1 MNLFKLC
8 IKLIAS
14 IIFVII
20 SFSSVQAKNLNKFNE
35 GNNISNYFSGLLL
48 FNNNQ
53 YKESYKFLKKLD
65 GLEKSHSNYSLK
77 YLISL
82 INSGKFNEAFNYSKK
97 LEKKNLDSFESDL
110 IIGIYYFKNQ
120 NYNLSKKYFSK
131 IKNKNSKFILNNFIS
146 ESFLNWSNFDKL
158 DLNEAQI
165 KINKMDKRFENIKK
179 IQYVFLH
186 CFYKSRK
193 TESLFKKLISDDKVD
208 FSRYNYF
215 YAKYLE
221 NEGKINEAEEVIN
234 SSLKLHPR
242 NLLLTQ
248 YQHDL
253 RNGKVDN
260 NFSCSRQSDALAEI
274 LYIAANALSS
284 QSIYN
289 FSNFYLNLAK
299 YLNNNFYS
307 YNALLAENFYKVE
320 NLSEA
325 EKIYN
330 KLGKEGK
337 AFLWYA
343 AKQNAKIY
351 NKLNKKEKAL
361 KIINRTYEKLS
372 QKNIYETFDYADF
385 LKDNNQFE
393 DSIKFYTKVINSI
406 NKNHPLFPE
415 ATEGRGIA
423 YERIGVWDKAEKDL
437 LSSLDVNPDQ
447 AYVINYLAY
456 SWIEQGVK
464 INQSLKML
472 EKANALKIND
482 PYIVDS
488 LGWAL
493 FKLKR
498 YKDAKNYLQTAV
510 QLMPADPTVNDHYGD
525 VLWKN
530 GDKIQARYFWNY
542 ALSLEEVK
550 DDLIDSIQN
559 KLISGL

>member
-35 GNNISNYFSGLLL
+35 GNNISDYFSGLLL
-48 FNNNQ
+48 LNNNQ

-97 LEKKNLDSFESDL
+97 LEKKSLDSFESDL

-131 IKNKNSKFILNNFIS
+131 IKNRNSKFILNNFIS

-186 CFYKSRK
+186 CFYKNRK

-242 NLLLTQ
+242 NLLLNQ
-248 YQHDL
+248 YQHNL

-260 NFSCSRQSDALAEI
+260 NFNCNKQSDALAEI

-330 KLGKEGK
+330 KLSKEGK

-343 AKQNAKIY
+343 TKQNARIY

-361 KIINRTYEKLS
+361 KIINSTYEKLS

-385 LKDNNQFE
+385 LKDNSQFE